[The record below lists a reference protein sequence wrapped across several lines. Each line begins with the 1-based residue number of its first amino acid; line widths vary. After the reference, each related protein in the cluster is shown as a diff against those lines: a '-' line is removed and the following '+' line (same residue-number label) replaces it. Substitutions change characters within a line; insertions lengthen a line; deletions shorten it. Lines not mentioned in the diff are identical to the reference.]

1 MTRDKRKEERMVPA
15 KKKQIYNWEIIVYNT
30 KMQC

>member
-1 MTRDKRKEERMVPA
+1 MTSGKRKEKRILTV

>member
-1 MTRDKRKEERMVPA
+1 MTVIKRKEERMLSA